1 MDWRSLQASYAS
13 GLHIIWRSGECHGA
27 RIRMMGLTLLLG
39 FAGTLLFFYG
49 LRYIFSLIIKGG
61 KRDVRLHVF
70 NVRQLQENVV
80 RKSATMA
87 VSSLLILGALCCF
100 GAGVSISVNYGQSES
115 HVLDYTFIPEY
126 TDGPNQEKTAEDILD
141 TLHKEGLDTEFSR
154 LFKMRSVIYAQQ
166 ISSQKMI

>member
-1 MDWRSLQASYAS
+1 M
-13 GLHIIWRSGECHGA
+13 
-27 RIRMMGLTLLLG
+27 
-39 FAGTLLFFYG
+39 
-49 LRYIFSLIIKGG
+49 
-61 KRDVRLHVF
+61 RLHVF

-154 LFKMRSVIYAQQ
+154 LFKMKIGDIRTTDILTEDDFENAYSMDDVMEQVAGFPASDDKDVLLNTLSFADYPYL
-166 ISSQKMI
+166 ISLSGYNELLRAAGASRDRAGER